1 MENVL
6 HLPPI
11 GQGLRGNI
19 SYKDM
24 FKIYHFLCFQLT
36 QLKEL
41 YLYGNKIATLPP
53 EVGMLKNLEKLALNE
68 NNLIDLPGNC
78 RVLSYYFIVPQDY
91 VKVF

>member
-1 MENVL
+1 
-6 HLPPI
+6 
-11 GQGLRGNI
+11 
-19 SYKDM
+19 M

-68 NNLIDLPGNC
+68 NNLIDLPGK
-78 RVLSYYFIVPQDY
+78 L
-91 VKVF
+91 

>member
-1 MENVL
+1 
-6 HLPPI
+6 
-11 GQGLRGNI
+11 
-19 SYKDM
+19 M
-24 FKIYHFLCFQLT
+24 FKIFFFLCFQLT

-78 RVLSYYFIVPQDY
+78 RVLCYYCIVPQDY
-91 VKVF
+91 VKVW